1 MKTIFKSTILLAA
14 VGLSL
19 FTSCKDDNESNP
31 TLTQPTAFEI
41 YLQPS
46 FDGKVDLDLEKTE
59 TPLVLSWSQPTPY
72 NNFNAPVVPTYT
84 IQVSPTGTFNQEFNA
99 NAEDNSGAD
108 FFTINETYS
117 SGKGVEVSTQSLN
130 RSLVEF
136 FGWSEST
143 MPAQQPVSF
152 RVKSAIRDASFNEY
166 DVIYSNVITISTV
179 PYYIVLKNADP
190 EIWWLIGA
198 DIADG
203 SWGGDIAKCV
213 IPMQTIE
220 SCEYDK
226 KTGQGEIQWIGYL
239 GGNGFKLRGS
249 MDDGWATQIGQNDG
263 GYVKNDGGSGNITV
277 SEPGLYKI
285 TLNTAE
291 LAKVGD
297 KENTT
302 ALTIEK
308 YDGAAPVYDGMA
320 ISGSFNGWSD
330 TPMTAC
336 STGWENHDWYIT
348 YDFAAGDEVKI
359 KQANSWDFN
368 KGGAFV
374 DYSEGMY
381 VYGVGNGPNLVLPEA
396 GKYMIIFNDITGYIR
411 FIKQ

>member
-46 FDGKVDLDLEKTE
+46 FDGKVNLDLEKTE
-59 TPLVLSWSQPTPY
+59 APLVLSWSQPTPY

-84 IQVSPTGTFNQEFNA
+84 IQVSPTGTFNQAFDA
-99 NAEDNSGAD
+99 SAEDNSGAD

-117 SGKGVEVSTQSLN
+117 SGKGAEISTQSLN

-143 MPAQQPVSF
+143 MPAQQPVSI

-220 SCEYDK
+220 GCEYEK

-308 YDGAAPVYDGMA
+308 YDGSAPVYDGMA
-320 ISGSFNGWSD
+320 ISGSFNDWGNTD
-330 TPMTAC
+330 MTPC
-336 STGWENHDWYIT
+336 SADWENHEWYIT
-348 YDFAAGDEVKI
+348 HDFAAGDEVKV
-359 KQANSWDFN
+359 KEADSWDFN
-368 KGGAFV
+368 KGGEFIP
-374 DYSEGMY
+374 YGEGMY
-381 VYGVGNGPNLVLPEA
+381 VYGVGNGANLVVTEA